1 MFKKKFSQVLSIF
14 IAANCQSSF
23 DVGEVTNDAGHLMKN
38 MKASTPRKI
47 RSHNSTSE
55 MRESGVGAGSSDN
68 PDDVA
73 IAMGDFGPS
82 RSGSR

>member
-23 DVGEVTNDAGHLMKN
+23 DVEEAANNGLMKN
-38 MKASTPRKI
+38 TKASTPRKS
-47 RSHNSTSE
+47 RSRSSTSE
-55 MRESGVGAGSSDN
+55 MRKSGVGGAGSSDC
-68 PDDVA
+68 A

-82 RSGSR
+82 RSSSR